1 MSIGTYGEQ
10 GSSFMNV
17 SASTPGNHYPL
28 DGVGGSTTTAASSVL
43 ADAKLVVV
51 QALIFRTSAT
61 TQAVS
66 IRAHD
71 GTLIA
76 QNITPG
82 PVSSGARVVDFGPVG
97 LRVTQGVY
105 VQAGSPTSSN
115 PAFTLVYKKLL

>member
-1 MSIGTYGEQ
+1 MSIATYGEQ

-17 SASTPGNHYPL
+17 SASTPGNHYPS
-28 DGVGGSTTTAASSVL
+28 DDIGGSTNTAGSSTLAS
-43 ADAKLVVV
+43 AKLVVV

-71 GTLIA
+71 GTALA

-82 PVSSGARVVDFGPVG
+82 SAGSGARTVDFGPVG

-105 VQAGSPTSSN
+105 VQTGNPTSTN

>member
-17 SASTPGNHYPL
+17 NASTTGNHYPS
-28 DGVGGSTTTAASSVL
+28 DGVGGSTTTAGSSVL

-105 VQAGSPTSSN
+105 VQAGATN